1 MNQTDATIV
10 YSLEDSEAFEP
21 QHPEYLNPDMHPKKE
36 VKLQIFN
43 KAAEEKTGVRFEDPV
58 FLNN

>member
-1 MNQTDATIV
+1 
-10 YSLEDSEAFEP
+10 
-21 QHPEYLNPDMHPKKE
+21 MHPKKE

-43 KAAEEKTGVRFEDPV
+43 KAAEEKTGIQFDDPV

>member
-21 QHPEYLNPDMHPKKE
+21 QHSEYLNPGMHPKKE

-43 KAAEEKTGVRFEDPV
+43 KAAEEKTGVQLDDPV